1 MATKK
6 TTKKATKKM
15 PVKKTTAKKAAKKTP
30 ARKSRTQDANA
41 VARKSAAKA
50 SGKKKTAKK
59 KAATKK
65 KAQAKTT
72 STSKGAAPQSKPA
85 KPPAPKRRAKES
97 QASKDKRTVVAIDS
111 VAHDVYNTILK
122 GTKPDLEMPIRS
134 LSNVNYN
141 KKTGYFEIGR
151 SKKVRTLTVNT
162 VKTFAQTLRMM
173 ALSKELIRTNDFAT
187 KRDAYYQSKNWRDAK
202 FDEQPESDTVM
213 DDIEAM
219 FSTRTVSREEL
230 RFVPQEHGGAVAG
243 ELIVVDRDLETG
255 RPIEIDC
262 TQFGSGAYSVPSLV
276 EHLQFKTK
284 AKFLLAIETHGMFQR
299 LQSHNFWRKARC
311 ILVSMGGVPS
321 RACRRFIRRLS
332 EECALPVYAFTDCDP
347 YGISNIY
354 RTLKVGSGNAA
365 HINQFFCVPE
375 ARFMGLTPQ
384 DIVDWDLKD
393 ATHKLSEIDVKRA
406 KDALKNDPFF
416 TSHKP
421 WTQAMLQMIKM
432 GVRAEQQALSKHG
445 LNFVIEE
452 YLPAKLKAPQKFL
465 P

>member
-1 MATKK
+1 MAKKK
-6 TTKKATKKM
+6 TT
-15 PVKKTTAKKAAKKTP
+15 KKTP
-30 ARKSRTQDANA
+30 ARKAS
-41 VARKSAAKA
+41 KKAKA
-50 SGKKKTAKK
+50 SGAKKATAGKKTASKK
-59 KAATKK
+59 VAAKKTATKKTVSKKASRSAATKATK
-65 KAQAKTT
+65 SPTRKPKETEAQKN
-72 STSKGAAPQSKPA
+72 
-85 KPPAPKRRAKES
+85 
-97 QASKDKRTVVAIDS
+97 KRTQTAIDS

-122 GTKPDLEMPIRS
+122 GNKPDLVMPIRS
-134 LSNVNYN
+134 LSNVTYN
-141 KKTGYFEIGR
+141 TKTGYFEIGK
-151 SKKVRTLTVNT
+151 SKKTRTLTVNT

-173 ALSKELIRTNDFAT
+173 ALSKELIRTKDFAT
-187 KRDAYYQSKNWRDAK
+187 KRDAYYQSKNWQEAK

-219 FSTRTVSREEL
+219 FSTQSVSREEL

-243 ELIVVDRDLETG
+243 ELIVVDRDQETG
-255 RPIEIDC
+255 NPIEIDC

-276 EHLQFKTK
+276 EDLTFKTK
-284 AKFLLAIETHGMFQR
+284 AKFILAIETHGMFQR
-299 LQSHNFWRKARC
+299 LQTHAFWRKAKC

-332 EECALPVYAFTDCDP
+332 EECKLPVYAFTDCDP

-365 HINQFFCVPE
+365 HINRFFCVPE

-384 DIVDWDLKD
+384 DILDWDLKD
-393 ATHKLSEIDVKRA
+393 ATHKLSDIDVKRA

-421 WTQAMLQMIKM
+421 WTKAMNQMIKM

-452 YLPAKLKAPQKFL
+452 YLPAKLKDPGKFL

>member
-1 MATKK
+1 MAKKK
-6 TTKKATKKM
+6 TS
-15 PVKKTTAKKAAKKTP
+15 KKTPAAAAKKTAAKKAPAKKTASKKVAAKKAP
-30 ARKSRTQDANA
+30 ARKPKETQ
-41 VARKSAAKA
+41 
-50 SGKKKTAKK
+50 
-59 KAATKK
+59 
-65 KAQAKTT
+65 AQ
-72 STSKGAAPQSKPA
+72 
-85 KPPAPKRRAKES
+85 
-97 QASKDKRTVVAIDS
+97 KDKRTVVAIDS
-111 VAHDVYNTILK
+111 VASDVYNTILK
-122 GTKPDLEMPIRS
+122 GNKPDLEMPIRS

-141 KKTGYFEIGR
+141 QKTGYFEIGK

-187 KRDAYYQSKNWRDAK
+187 KRDAYYQSKNWREAK
-202 FDEQPESDTVM
+202 FEEQPESDTVM

-219 FSTRTVSREEL
+219 FSTQSVSREEL

-243 ELIVVDRDLETG
+243 ELIVVDKDLETG

-284 AKFLLAIETHGMFQR
+284 AKFILAIETHGMFQR
-299 LQSHNFWRKARC
+299 LQSHNFWRKSKS
-311 ILVSMGGVPS
+311 ILISMGGVPS

-332 EECALPVYAFTDCDP
+332 EECKLPVYAFTDCDP

-384 DIVDWDLKD
+384 DIIDWDLKD

-421 WTQAMLQMIKM
+421 WTQAMNQMIKM

-445 LNFVIEE
+445 LNFVIEQ